1 MIRALRARAASFA
14 PGRVVGGT
22 VPRVAGWLALG
33 AALVAA
39 GGCGYSFRG
48 NLPERIRTVAVPVFL
63 NKTQEPAVENVIT
76 AAVVNAFASGGRL
89 KVVPLDQADAILEGE
104 IVGYQVIALAFDRDA
119 TAQQYRLLVTLNVQF
134 RDVKGGEMLWRQDGV
149 QQHAD
154 FRAAVQAGGGGTT
167 IGREEGAVR
176 EAAADIGRRIV
187 NSAVDRF

>member
-1 MIRALRARAASFA
+1 MTGRALEARGRPRASSFPAGRIAA
-14 PGRVVGGT
+14 
-22 VPRVAGWLALG
+22 WLVIG
-33 AALVAA
+33 ALVAA

-48 NLPERIRTVAVPVFL
+48 NLPARIRTVAVPVFV
-63 NKTQEPAVENVIT
+63 NKTQEPAVENIIT
-76 AAVVNAFASGGRL
+76 SAVVNAFTNGGRL
-89 KVVPLDQADAILEGE
+89 KVVPLGEADAILQGE
-104 IVGYQVIALAFDRDA
+104 IVGYQVVALAFDQNA

-149 QQHAD
+149 QEKAD
-154 FRAAVQAGGGGTT
+154 FRAAVGQAGGGAAT